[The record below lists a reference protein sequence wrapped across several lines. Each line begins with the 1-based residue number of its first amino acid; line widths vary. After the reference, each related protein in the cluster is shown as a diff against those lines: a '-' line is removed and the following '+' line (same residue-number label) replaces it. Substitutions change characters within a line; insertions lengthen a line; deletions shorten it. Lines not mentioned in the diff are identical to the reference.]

1 MFRLLLTIFLVSTGV
16 FIYSYF
22 RELNPGMV
30 LVRTSPTVEIE
41 LSPVTLVLISM
52 AIGAVVVTFV
62 VGLQQ
67 TAHAIINW
75 QSSRLVRRKELSRMR
90 LKRQH
95 RWHHLAD
102 RRELSQAREQH
113 RVPTMHAIEITDGK
127 HDRMWHRNGMT
138 AENAH
143 GKGNIE
149 TRDYTLA
156 YNTHRCPS

>member
-1 MFRLLLTIFLVSTGV
+1 MFRLLLTIFLVSAGV

-22 RELNPGMV
+22 CELNPGMV

-75 QSSRLVRRKELSRMR
+75 QSSRL
-90 LKRQH
+90 
-95 RWHHLAD
+95 
-102 RRELSQAREQH
+102 
-113 RVPTMHAIEITDGK
+113 I
-127 HDRMWHRNGMT
+127 
-138 AENAH
+138 
-143 GKGNIE
+143 
-149 TRDYTLA
+149 YTLDKTWWIRF
-156 YNTHRCPS
+156 THIRRHIKKKTVWTISRSGSEKR